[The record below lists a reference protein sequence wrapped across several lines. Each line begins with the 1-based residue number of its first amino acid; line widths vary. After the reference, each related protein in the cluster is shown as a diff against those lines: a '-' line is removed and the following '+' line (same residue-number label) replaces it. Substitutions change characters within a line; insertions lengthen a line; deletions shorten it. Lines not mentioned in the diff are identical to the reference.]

1 MNTKKYLLRLLKI
14 IGIPS
19 LTFLLG
25 FGVASVRF
33 QSQLVRFQ
41 SQLLPVSQNLI
52 SLNSTEGEQLLI
64 TSTAKQDYL
73 PLSIH
78 FVTQENPAYCGV
90 ASIVMVLNALSI
102 PAPSEPKFGNAH
114 VFTQDNVFNAQ
125 MINVKTPSK
134 ISSEGMTLEELGK
147 LFKSYPVKLEVH
159 YGSNMTL
166 DQFRKI
172 AVKNLQE
179 SDNFVV
185 VNYLRKSVAQ
195 ERGGHISPIAAY
207 NQKADRFL
215 ILDVSRYK
223 YPPVWVK
230 AEELWRAM
238 ATKDSSTGKT
248 RGLVLVSKS
257 Q

>member
-1 MNTKKYLLRLLKI
+1 MNTKGHLLRLLKI

-25 FGVASVRF
+25 FGVASIRP
-33 QSQLVRFQ
+33 QTKQL
-41 SQLLPVSQNLI
+41 PISQNLI
-52 SLNSTEGEQLLI
+52 SLDSTEGEQLLI
-64 TSTAKQDYL
+64 ASTAKQDYL

-78 FVTQENPAYCGV
+78 FITQENQAYCGV

-102 PAPSEPKFGNAH
+102 PAPVEPKFGNVH

-134 ISSEGMTLEELGK
+134 ISFEGMTLEELGK
-147 LFKSYPVKLEVH
+147 LLKSYPLKVEVH
-159 YGSNMTL
+159 YASNMTL
-166 DQFRKI
+166 NEFRNMT
-172 AVKNLQE
+172 VKNLQE
-179 SDNFVV
+179 SNNFVI
-185 VNYLRKSVAQ
+185 VNYLRKSVGQ
-195 ERGGHISPIAAY
+195 QIGGHISPIAAY
-207 NQKADRFL
+207 NQKTDRFL

-238 ATKDSSTGKT
+238 ATKDPSTGKT

-257 Q
+257 